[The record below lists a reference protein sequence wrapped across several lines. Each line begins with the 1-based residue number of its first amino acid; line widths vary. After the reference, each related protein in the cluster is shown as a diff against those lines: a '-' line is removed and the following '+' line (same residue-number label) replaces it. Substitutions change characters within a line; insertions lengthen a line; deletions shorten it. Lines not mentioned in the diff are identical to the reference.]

1 MGRKKRRAPV
11 WLQYAI
17 VWIVVS
23 GLGASGLMFLRSR
36 GVVSDAVFRPLVPLL
51 CDAGSR
57 LETAYSSRES
67 TVDQR
72 GRSSPVG
79 RQQVSTGLDSAA
91 CVAPDGRRTL
101 VTGGLTALV
110 LALGGAAG
118 GVLVALLA
126 LTSRRAR

>member
-1 MGRKKRRAPV
+1 MGRGKRRAPV
-11 WLQYAI
+11 WLQYLI

-36 GVVSDAVFRPLVPLL
+36 GVVSDAIFQPLVPVL

-67 TVDQR
+67 TVDRQ
-72 GRSSPVG
+72 GRTSQTG
-79 RQQVSTGLDSAA
+79 RQQTSTGLDRAT
-91 CVAPDGRRTL
+91 CVAPDGRTTA

-118 GVLVALLA
+118 ALLVALLV
-126 LTSRRAR
+126 LVQRR

>member
-11 WLQYAI
+11 WLQYLI

-36 GVVSDAVFRPLVPLL
+36 GVVGDAIFQPLVPVL
-51 CDAGSR
+51 CAAGSR
-57 LETAYSSRES
+57 LETAYGSRES
-67 TVDQR
+67 TVDR
-72 GRSSPVG
+72 LGRSSPTG
-79 RQQVSTGLDSAA
+79 RQQVSTGLDRAT
-91 CVAPDGRRTL
+91 CVAPDGRTT
-101 VTGGLTALV
+101 VVSGGLTALV

-126 LTSRRAR
+126 LMQRR